1 MKRAVRGARGRFRAP
16 REEQRPT
23 GVARSADRTAQMA
36 PDIASES
43 VTSAAAVGW
52 AAISAA
58 S

>member
-1 MKRAVRGARGRFRAP
+1 MKRAMRGARGRFSAP

-36 PDIASES
+36 PDIAGES
-43 VTSAAAVGW
+43 GNSAAALGW